1 MLWVLLFESFDLCD
15 EKLPVRKKGLLTFR
29 SVERV
34 VAAITFGA
42 NPAGVTADARSAR
55 IGKYS
60 VTVVRGMEYHP
71 LLLPDTHIGWGK
83 VVQDNNAIIDERGC
97 FPYHPPAHVHFS

>member
-71 LLLPDTHIGWGK
+71 LLLPDTHIGSMSGAAFLITPRRACISRMSWTS
-83 VVQDNNAIIDERGC
+83 
-97 FPYHPPAHVHFS
+97 FSWPCK